1 MPSSRS
7 SQDELVSAQE
17 RVRELE
23 RRLDELTPKT
33 EASAGDPADTS
44 VFSKMDASHKLFV
57 YLCTVFVACLLLGDI
72 IGGKTIATPLG
83 AISVGIIPFPVTFLL
98 TDIVNDFYGRKG
110 ARFLTILGFVMATF
124 AYVILQVGTY
134 APIDQS
140 TYFTQAEFSKIF
152 GGSAQLFL
160 ASIVAYLIGQFL
172 DIYVFQFWKRLTQS
186 KHLWLRATGST
197 LLSQI
202 VDTVVINCIFWG
214 WTAASDPT
222 GFLGKM
228 TPNARWSWI
237 FAKIGREYGIKMVV
251 AILLTPVVYALHSA
265 IVRGLKIEPEKHEG
279 AASHPERTSA
289 SPKNEI

>member
-1 MPSSRS
+1 MS
-7 SQDELVSAQE
+7 DEAVAEVEE
-17 RVRELE
+17 RAPF
-23 RRLDELTPKT
+23 D
-33 EASAGDPADTS
+33 A
-44 VFSKMDASHKLFV
+44 MNASHKLFV
-57 YLCTVFVACLLLGDI
+57 YLCALFVACLLLGDI

-83 AISVGIIPFPVTFLL
+83 PISVGIVPFPVTFLL

-124 AYVILQVGTY
+124 AYVVLQLGTHL
-134 APIDQS
+134 PIDRS

-214 WTAASDPT
+214 WTAASDPD

-228 TPNARWSWI
+228 DSGARWGWI
-237 FAKIGREYGIKMVV
+237 FQKIGREYGIKVVV
-251 AILLTPVVYALHSA
+251 AILLTPAVYGLHAA
-265 IVRGLKIEPEKHEG
+265 IVKGLRIEPEKL
-279 AASHPERTSA
+279 
-289 SPKNEI
+289 SPRAKN